1 MSLSRELHYTEKGE
15 RGGKDPHS
23 RSLNG
28 VLTFSRFPRII
39 YDSAVESR
47 GAAEE
52 WSAPPLLS
60 PYILFP
66 HSWKMKLTMSSYAS
80 LMAVSAS
87 TPMSGTAVV
96 TGVSEEIWG
105 MSCKEKGEVGLVVC
119 AKNFLKRR
127 TCTAD
132 NIIKELWKCW
142 VWDGG
147 KHWGEGEGVAPPP
160 GK

>member
-1 MSLSRELHYTEKGE
+1 
-15 RGGKDPHS
+15 
-23 RSLNG
+23 
-28 VLTFSRFPRII
+28 
-39 YDSAVESR
+39 
-47 GAAEE
+47 
-52 WSAPPLLS
+52 
-60 PYILFP
+60 
-66 HSWKMKLTMSSYAS
+66 
-80 LMAVSAS
+80 MAVSAS

-142 VWDGG
+142 VWDGEYGGGAG
-147 KHWGEGEGVAPPP
+147 KVSSSGTYYLAG